1 MPELPEIEVFIENL
15 KKTIVQR
22 KIRDVQ
28 LIKPYILKT
37 VKPSFRELVDRR
49 VQDIRRK
56 GKYIIVELYPTL
68 FLIYHPKLTGS
79 ITRNNI
85 IKRDSS
91 FALEMGNEYILF
103 SETGTKKISEIY
115 LTEDVERFKLFRL
128 LGPDP
133 FSQEFTPQFIL
144 KRFKGQ
150 GSWIFTMLINQ
161 RFISGIGKAYANE
174 ILFDAKISPFK
185 PARQITTEEAESL
198 YVSTRKVL
206 REAIKEIKKMVGDRL
221 LVHEKR
227 PFAKVYRKKG
237 EPCPVCSAEIEWV
250 SFKDYAIYYCPNC
263 QTEGKIFKDRRLS
276 KFLK

>member
-1 MPELPEIEVFIENL
+1 MPELPEVEVLVKNL
-15 KKTIVQR
+15 KKMIVQR

-37 VKPSFRELVDRR
+37 AKPSFRELVNRR
-49 VQDIRRK
+49 VQDVRRR

-79 ITRNNI
+79 IVRNNI
-85 IKRDSS
+85 VRRDSS
-91 FALEMGNEYILF
+91 FALKMGNDYILF
-103 SETGTKKISEIY
+103 SEAGTKKISEIY
-115 LTEDVERFKLFRL
+115 LIEGIENFKPFRL

-133 FSQEFTPQFIL
+133 FSQEFTPQYIVKKF
-144 KRFKGQ
+144 RGQ

-185 PARQITTEEAESL
+185 PARQITTEEAENL
-198 YVSTRKVL
+198 YISTRKVL
-206 REAIKEIKKMVGDRL
+206 RKAIKEIEKMVGDRL
-221 LVHEKR
+221 LLQEKR
-227 PFAKVYRKKG
+227 PFTKVYRKKG
-237 EPCPVCSAEIEWV
+237 KPCPVCSTEIEWV

-263 QTEGKIFKDRRLS
+263 QTGGKIFKDRRLS